1 MGRPKRWV
9 ACAIATVVAITVS
22 AVPDPVTPVRAD
34 SAPVDPASPA
44 TPTTVTA
51 DALPTTQIDGVAWT
65 QLIVGGRVY
74 VGGNFANARPAGA
87 APGTNLTPR
96 SNFLAYDLGT
106 GVLVPDVA
114 PAFNAQVRA
123 LAASPDGRIL
133 YVGGDFTTVNG
144 VRRDRLAAL
153 ELPSGRLITTFA
165 PPVGYHVHAL
175 AVSPDGRTLY
185 VGGNFNAVGGTP
197 RARLAAFDTSNG
209 ALRTWAPVAAGG
221 LVQALT
227 VSPDGTR
234 IAVGGRFTSMN
245 GSDRPGYGLALLDA
259 VTGASF
265 PLPINDLV
273 RVATDR
279 AGVTSLVTDGTTVYG
294 AVFNFISTALYEG
307 LFAFRW
313 DGSTVWIADC
323 HGDQYSVFPSGGA
336 LYAVGHAHHCANIGG
351 FPEVS
356 PRVEHRALAFSTAAT
371 GTVGPNTNPGYG
383 DYRGNPAPAPQIWF
397 PRVDLGTF
405 TGQFQGPWHVTGNAQ
420 YVVMGGEFRNV
431 NDAPQQGLV
440 RFAVSSIAPNRQG
453 PRLFGDGWRPTAT
466 SPSSGVVELRFGAN
480 WDRDNQRLTYRIERN
495 GTAVGTITADSAFY
509 RLPALTYTDRTAP
522 PGTDVT
528 YRVVAVDAFGN
539 ESPSATVGL
548 RVSGTPGPPPP
559 PPVAAFPLRDRFE
572 RTVSLG
578 WGTADTGNVWIGSAP
593 LDRFGVGGGAGRIV
607 MAAPRAGSTIA
618 TALTSSS
625 TDLRASL
632 AFDRVPVG
640 GSIFVSLAGRR
651 VGVNEY
657 RAKVRVL
664 LGGVI
669 EVSLVRTSNGAET
682 TIVTAPATG
691 VRIAAGQRLQ
701 VRFRVTGTSPT
712 RLQVK
717 VWPFGAAEPASW
729 NANVTDA
736 TAGLQS
742 GGGIGLFTYVGSTVT
757 NTPIVLSVDD
767 LTADPG

>member
-1 MGRPKRWV
+1 MSRPHRWLAFAVSLASV
-9 ACAIATVVAITVS
+9 AAVVAV
-22 AVPDPVTPVRAD
+22 ADPGVPVRAD

-51 DALPTTQIDGVAWT
+51 DALPTTQIDGVAWS
-65 QLIVGGRVY
+65 QVVVGGRVY

-87 APGTNLTPR
+87 APGTNLTRR
-96 SNFLAYDLGT
+96 SNFLVYDLAT
-106 GVLVPDVA
+106 GALVPDVA

-123 LAASPDGRIL
+123 VAASPDGRIL
-133 YVGGDFTTVNG
+133 YVGGDFTSVDG
-144 VRRDRLAAL
+144 VRRDRLAAF
-153 ELPSGRLITTFA
+153 ELPSGRLVSTFA

-185 VGGNFNAVGGTP
+185 VGGNFNSVGSTV
-197 RARLAAFDTSNG
+197 RNRLAAFDTANG
-209 ALRTWAPVAAGG
+209 ALRNWAPVAGGG
-221 LVQALT
+221 LVQALV

-245 GSDRPGYGLALLDA
+245 GSDRPGYGMALLDA
-259 VTGASF
+259 ATGASF
-265 PLPINDLV
+265 PLPLNDLI
-273 RVATDR
+273 RLGTDR

-294 AVFNFISTALYEG
+294 AVFNFISTSLYEG

-313 DGSTVWIADC
+313 NGSTVWIADC

-336 LYAVGHAHHCANIGG
+336 LYAVGHAHHCGNIGG

-371 GTVGPNTNPGYG
+371 GVVGPNTNPGYA

-420 YVVMGGEFRNV
+420 YVVLGGEFRNV

-453 PRLFGDGWRPTAT
+453 PRLFGDGWRPTAS
-466 SPSSGVVELRFGAN
+466 SPASGVVELRFGSN
-480 WDRDNQRLTYRIERN
+480 WDRDNQRLTYRIERD
-495 GTAVGTITADSAFY
+495 GREVGRITGDSTFY
-509 RLPALTYTDRTAP
+509 RLPALSYTDRTAP
-522 PGTDVT
+522 PGVDAT

-539 ESPSATVGL
+539 QSPSASVTV
-548 RVSGTPGPPPP
+548 RVAGTAQPPPP
-559 PPVAAFPLRDRFE
+559 PASTFPLRDTFD

-578 WGTADTGNVWIGSAP
+578 WGTANTGNVWIGAGP
-593 LDRFGVGGGAGRIV
+593 LDRFGVSGGVGRIV
-607 MAAPRAGSTIA
+607 MAAPRTGSSIA

-625 TDLRASL
+625 TDLRASFAL
-632 AFDRVPVG
+632 DRLPIG
-640 GSIFVSLAGRR
+640 GSVFVSLAGRR
-651 VGVNEY
+651 VGSLEY

-664 LGGVI
+664 LGGVV
-669 EVSLVRTSNGAET
+669 EVSLVRTTNGAET

-691 VRIAAGQRLQ
+691 VRIVAGQRLQ
-701 VRFRVTGTSPT
+701 VRFRVVGTSPT
-712 RLQVK
+712 TLQAK
-717 VWPFGAAEPASW
+717 VWPAGSSEPTAW
-729 NANVTDA
+729 NASATDA
-736 TAGLQS
+736 TAGLQT
-742 GGGIGLFTYVGSTVT
+742 GGGIGVVTYVGSTVA
-757 NTPIVLSVDD
+757 NAPIVLSVDD
-767 LTADPG
+767 VTAGPG